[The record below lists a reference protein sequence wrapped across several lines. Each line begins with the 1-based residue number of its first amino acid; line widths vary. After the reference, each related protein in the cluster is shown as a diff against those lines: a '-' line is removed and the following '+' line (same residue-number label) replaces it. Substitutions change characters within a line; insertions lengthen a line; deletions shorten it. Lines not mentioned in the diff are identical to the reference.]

1 MIDADVNYQ
10 NSKDKSTV
18 LQAVVQAVDVMRVL
32 LKRDA
37 KADIKDKDG
46 REAATFWKGVFDVE
60 QTSFEMVCALFV
72 QILSTHSNPQPPLL
86 HVIYL
91 GQIEKV
97 REFAEQGTFMNECS
111 KIDKATNLTPIGLA
125 CEIGNPDIIQL
136 LFCSGAKV
144 NTDVDGVD
152 GPQYIAAQIGNTPII
167 QMLKAFGTNFQALLH
182 YATACVELNCLL
194 FILTTSPHVDATM
207 VEYSETVLHIAAR
220 RG

>member
-60 QTSFEMVCALFV
+60 QTSFEM
-72 QILSTHSNPQPPLL
+72 PPLL

-97 REFAEQGTFMNECS
+97 SEFAEQGTFMNECS

-182 YATACVELNCLL
+182 YATACVELNCLQ